1 VSLEGVA
8 PRRPAKKDLVWGAA
22 QAEVLWTGLY
32 ERYEPRIDAST
43 VLDMGCSWGYMLRF
57 LAERFQPRLLIGT
70 DVSPWWERDGH
81 GWDYGRLGDR
91 LQFHVG
97 DLREIGAIPERSVDF
112 LLSTSVLQY
121 MTPEQLAANLSR
133 AYDLLRPGGEM
144 ILRTRVWTSY
154 IGADLHTQIG
164 LPSVHMLYPRR
175 DLDAWVE
182 ARGGRPKYMNALT
195 ASTYLTTF
203 VRAGFEVLD
212 ARRRMNSLPDE
223 LRARLEAEYPWIAPE
238 ELHCAELEA
247 RLLRPFEADDLRA
260 VT

>member
-1 VSLEGVA
+1 VSLKGVGTQ
-8 PRRPAKKDLVWGAA
+8 RPAKKDSAWGAA

-32 ERYEPRIDAST
+32 ARYDPPIDGST

-57 LAERFQPRLLIGT
+57 LAERFEPRLLIGT
-70 DVSPWWERDGH
+70 DLSPWWEREGH
-81 GWDYGRLGDR
+81 GWDYGRLGAG

-97 DLREIGAIPERSVDF
+97 DLWEIAEISERSVDL

-121 MTPEQLAANLSR
+121 MTPEQLEANLARS
-133 AYDLLRPGGEM
+133 YDLLRAGGEM

-154 IGADLHTQIG
+154 IGADLHNEIEQ
-164 LPSVHMLYPRR
+164 PSVHMLYPQR

-195 ASTYLTTF
+195 ASSYLATF

-212 ARRRMNSLPDE
+212 ARRRMNSLSDE
-223 LRARLEAEYPWIAPE
+223 LRARLEAEYPWIAPD